1 MTYTLSLK
9 WWHTNG
15 RIFFCL
21 LHFLFFEDLTYF
33 DYLSKEQVLTVKDTL
48 IFY

>member
-1 MTYTLSLK
+1 MTYTLYFK

-15 RIFFCL
+15 RIFFVCCI
-21 LHFLFFEDLTYF
+21 FFFFEDLTYF